1 LERDGLAVA
10 DSAEILQQLQAVFR
24 DCFDD
29 DDLVL
34 TPELT
39 AADVPGWDSLR
50 HVMLMVAVEQ
60 RFGVRFSVQELPE
73 LKNVGDLAA
82 MIAAK
87 QKR

>member
-1 LERDGLAVA
+1 LA
-10 DSAEILQQLQAVFR
+10 DRAEILQELQAVFR
-24 DCFDD
+24 DGFDD

-34 TPELT
+34 TPQTT

-73 LKNVGDLAA
+73 LKSVGDLVEL
-82 MIAAK
+82 IAAK
-87 QKR
+87 LKR

>member
-1 LERDGLAVA
+1 MA
-10 DSAEILQQLQAVFR
+10 DAGEILDELQAVFR

-34 TPELT
+34 TPGTT

-60 RFGVRFSVQELPE
+60 RFGIRFGVQELPG
-73 LKNVGDLAA
+73 LKNVGELVAL
-82 MIAAK
+82 IAAK
-87 QKR
+87 QSR

>member
-1 LERDGLAVA
+1 LA
-10 DSAEILQQLQAVFR
+10 DSADILQQLQTVFR
-24 DCFDD
+24 DGFDD

-34 TPELT
+34 TPQTT

-50 HVMLMVAVEQ
+50 HVVLMVAVEQ

-73 LKNVGDLAA
+73 LNNIGDLVRL
-82 MIAAK
+82 IAAK